1 MENKKLL
8 YESLLNQHR
17 NVSNQ
22 IGEIKGRNFELT
34 DVAKWIEKVIDSCE
48 TYQQTFTAKKLITN
62 FAKQLRTK
70 SPDKYWRDY
79 QYSVIWPL
87 ETMVTSK
94 RQSFIDM
101 IEE

>member
-1 MENKKLL
+1 MEK
-8 YESLLNQHR
+8 R
-17 NVSNQ
+17 SNHY
-22 IGEIKGRNFELT
+22 G

-48 TYQQTFTAKKLITN
+48 TYQQTFTVTKLIRN
-62 FAKQLRTK
+62 FRNQLQEK

-87 ETMVTSK
+87 ENLVTSK
-94 RQSFIDM
+94 QQSFINK

>member
-1 MENKKLL
+1 MENRSTH
-8 YESLLNQHR
+8 YGD
-17 NVSNQ
+17 VS
-22 IGEIKGRNFELT
+22 
-34 DVAKWIEKVIDSCE
+34 KWIEKVIDSCE
-48 TYQQTFTAKKLITN
+48 TEQQSLTALTLITN

-87 ETMVTSK
+87 EAMVTSK
-94 RQSFIDM
+94 RQSFINK